1 MQTVSNDTFG
11 PLVAYLIPGATAL
24 VGFEPY
30 SPLLQ
35 SWLVSVPPNGP
46 TIGGFLYLTLAS
58 LAAGMTMN
66 AVRWAVLDTIL
77 AWTGLRMPSFDFARL
92 AGREQAYTILLEIHY
107 KHYQFHGSMLIA
119 TAMAYVGWRSAEG
132 FASGLGLFDLLV
144 AMLEVV
150 FFLMSRD
157 TLGRYQR
164 RAAQLLGTTALPA
177 KSLDANRTQKV

>member
-1 MQTVSNDTFG
+1 MQTISNDTFG

-24 VGFEPY
+24 IGFEPY
-30 SPLLQ
+30 SPLLR
-35 SWLVSVPPNGP
+35 SWLASAPPDAP

-66 AVRWAVLDTIL
+66 AVRWAVLDPIH
-77 AWTGLRMPSFDFARL
+77 AVTGLSMPAFNFARL
-92 AGREQAYTILLEIHY
+92 AGREQAFALLIDIHY

-119 TAMAYVGWRSAEG
+119 TAVAYVGWRSAEG
-132 FASGLGLFDLLV
+132 FASGVGMFDLLV
-144 AMLEVV
+144 ALLEVV

-177 KSLDANRTQKV
+177 KSLNANRLQKV

>member
-1 MQTVSNDTFG
+1 MQTISNDTFG

-24 VGFEPY
+24 IGFEPY

-35 SWLVSVPPNGP
+35 SWLASAPPEAP
-46 TIGGFLYLTLAS
+46 SIGGFLYLTVAA

-66 AVRWAVLDTIL
+66 AVRWAVLDTIH
-77 AWTGLRMPSFDFARL
+77 AWTGLRMPAFDFSRL
-92 AGREQAYTILLEIHY
+92 SGREQAYTILLEIHY

-119 TAMAYVGWRSAEG
+119 TAVAYVGWRSAEG
-132 FASGLGLFDLLV
+132 LAGGLGLFDLLV

-157 TLGRYQR
+157 TLTRYQR
-164 RAAQLLGTTALPA
+164 RVAQLLGTTSSPSP
-177 KSLDANRTQKV
+177 SLDAD